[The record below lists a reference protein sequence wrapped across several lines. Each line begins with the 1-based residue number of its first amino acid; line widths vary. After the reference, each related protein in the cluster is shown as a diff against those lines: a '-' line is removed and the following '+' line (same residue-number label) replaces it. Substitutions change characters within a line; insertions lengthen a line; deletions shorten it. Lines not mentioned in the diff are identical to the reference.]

1 MGSVFTIRWLGDS
14 SRPLLLAAGGW
25 RWRAAGGVDVVINK
39 CYLCEVLS
47 KNLIL
52 LQEGY

>member
-14 SRPLLLAAGGW
+14 SRPLLLAGGSRR
-25 RWRAAGGVDVVINK
+25 RWAAGGMDVVINK

-52 LQEGY
+52 LLENL